1 MALLSAARN
10 QMNANLAEQ
19 TYDRINK
26 VFPQSNDLFASASVL
41 LANVYESIGDTDKA
55 SDIRIQL
62 NKSGIKRKIGLSWT
76 VVNGQI
82 YVSLHKN

>member
-62 NKSGIKRKIGLSWT
+62 NKSGVKRKIGLSWT